1 MDTANPCLNIVLV
14 EDHDILRQML
24 TQALQEAGHQVTAL
38 SCAEELE
45 DVAQGLPADVFL
57 IDLNL
62 PGEDG
67 FSLTERVRAAYP
79 LAGLIVVTARSGLQD
94 KLEGYARGA
103 DMYLTKPLEV
113 PELCATVAA
122 MGRRRQRFEH
132 ATVARQQQIFTLSQ
146 QQMTLSKPGLASVNL
161 TAAETTML
169 VSFSRAPGQ
178 RVAYWQIAE
187 TLGLDLQTYPKSSL
201 EVRIVRLRKKLV
213 EAGADASCI
222 ESIRNH
228 GYQLCIPIQVI

>member
-1 MDTANPCLNIVLV
+1 MDTAIPRLNIVLV

-24 TQALQEAGHQVTAL
+24 QQALQEAGHQVVAL

-45 DVAQGLPADVFL
+45 DVAGGQPADLFL

-67 FSLTERVRAAYP
+67 LSLTERVRAAYP

-103 DMYLTKPLEV
+103 DLYLTKPLEV
-113 PELCATVAA
+113 PELCAAVAA
-122 MGRRRQRFEH
+122 LGRRRQRVEGLM
-132 ATVARQQQIFTLSQ
+132 AQQQTFTLSQ
-146 QQMTLSKPGLASVNL
+146 QQMTLTKTGRAPVHL
-161 TAAETTML
+161 TAAESAML
-169 VSFSRAPGQ
+169 VAFSRAPGQ

-187 TLGLDLQTYPKSSL
+187 TLGLDLQNYAKASL

-213 EAGADASCI
+213 EAGAEAGCI
-222 ESIRNH
+222 EAVRGH
-228 GYQLCIPIQVI
+228 GYQLCIAVQVV

>member
-1 MDTANPCLNIVLV
+1 MDTAIPRLNIVLV

-24 TQALQEAGHQVTAL
+24 QQALQEAGHQVVAL

-45 DVAQGLPADVFL
+45 DVAGGQPADVFL

-67 FSLTERVRAAYP
+67 LSLTERVRAAYP

-103 DMYLTKPLEV
+103 DLYLTKPLEV
-113 PELCATVAA
+113 PELCAAVAA
-122 MGRRRQRFEH
+122 LGRRRQRVEGLM
-132 ATVARQQQIFTLSQ
+132 AQQQTFTLSQ
-146 QQMTLSKPGLASVNL
+146 QQMTLTKTGQAPVHL
-161 TAAETTML
+161 TAAESAML
-169 VSFSRAPGQ
+169 VAFSRAPGQ

-187 TLGLDLQTYPKSSL
+187 TLGLDLQNYAKASL

-213 EAGADASCI
+213 EAGAEASCI
-222 ESIRNH
+222 EAVRGH
-228 GYQLCIPIQVI
+228 GYQLCIAVQVV

>member
-1 MDTANPCLNIVLV
+1 VDTANPRLNIVLV

-24 TQALQEAGHQVTAL
+24 QQALQEAGHQVVAL

-45 DVAQGLPADVFL
+45 DVAGGQPADVFL

-67 FSLTERVRAAYP
+67 LSLTERVRTAYP
-79 LAGLIVVTARSGLQD
+79 LAGLIIVTARAGLQD

-103 DMYLTKPLEV
+103 DMYLSKPVEV
-113 PELCATVAA
+113 PELCAAVAA
-122 MGRRRQRFEH
+122 MGRRRQRTSELL
-132 ATVARQQQIFTLSQ
+132 AQDQSFTLSQ
-146 QQMTLSKPGLASVNL
+146 QQMTLTKTGLSPVSL
-161 TAAETTML
+161 TAAEIAMM
-169 VSFSRAPGQ
+169 VAFSRAPGQ

-187 TLGLDLQTYPKSSL
+187 TLGLDLQNYPKASL

-213 EAGADASCI
+213 EAGAEAGCI
-222 ESIRNH
+222 EAVRGH
-228 GYQLCIPIQVI
+228 GYQLCISVQVV